1 MATFTHFFTSSG
13 FLFNYH
19 LTKSKKGFIL
29 LCTNFNN
36 FIQTLLI
43 LHLLHAGLNVILSG
57 CKDVTV
63 DTGLPNKYP
72 RELTAIQRTQVVFV
86 LFFNI
91 VLFLRSMC
99 M

>member
-19 LTKSKKGFIL
+19 LTKSKKVFIL

-57 CKDVTV
+57 YKDVTV
-63 DTGLPNKYP
+63 DTGLPNKHP
-72 RELTAIQRTQVVFV
+72 RELTEYREHRLFSFVF
-86 LFFNI
+86 
-91 VLFLRSMC
+91 
-99 M
+99 